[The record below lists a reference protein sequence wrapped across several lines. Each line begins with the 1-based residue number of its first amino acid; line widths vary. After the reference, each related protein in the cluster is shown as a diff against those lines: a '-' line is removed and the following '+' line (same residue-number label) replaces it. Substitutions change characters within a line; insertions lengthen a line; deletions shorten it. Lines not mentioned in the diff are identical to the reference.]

1 MKTTLQ
7 AGMRILISVICQVE
21 VAETQYMSPDRQES
35 SAHRRQLW
43 HLSIKNILWY
53 NWGV

>member
-7 AGMRILISVICQVE
+7 AGMRILISRYICQVE

-35 SAHRRQLW
+35 SAHRRQL
-43 HLSIKNILWY
+43 
-53 NWGV
+53 